1 MEKKIAKVKMDLRSI
16 RKLAHNISAATR
28 AKSNYVE
35 RLELLRAQEPSNA
48 VRSEEAR
55 IHRLIKGL
63 NIEKLIH
70 TSGELEA
77 IYMPIIDTFDP
88 LDRAIIIDAVVN
100 GKAYW
105 RIGREIGYTERGIQK
120 RMTEMIRRLAENT

>member
-1 MEKKIAKVKMDLRSI
+1 MDLRSI